1 MGDSLPSWLL
11 TVSTVLEEVAMA
23 DLFRTIAL
31 DVMDVSRTELDVVDS
46 KLEGEEDRKK
56 KLLLVMM
63 PLQMMLMVHQ
73 LKNMVLLLMNMVLLL
88 LMRHLVTM
96 RTMTTEVV
104 PLMILTV
111 PQLKNT
117 ALLLMMLTVPLLK
130 DPPTMKTTL
139 PMFL

>member
-73 LKNMVLLLMNMVLLL
+73 LKNMVLLL

-111 PQLKNT
+111 PQLRNMVLLPMMLMVLPLKNT
-117 ALLLMMLTVPLLK
+117 ALLLMMLTPLLK
-130 DPPTMKTTL
+130 DPPTM
-139 PMFL
+139 

>member
-1 MGDSLPSWLL
+1 MG
-11 TVSTVLEEVAMA
+11 EEGAMA

-73 LKNMVLLLMNMVLLL
+73 LKNMVLLL

-111 PQLKNT
+111 PQLRNMVLPLKNT

>member
-104 PLMILTV
+104 
-111 PQLKNT
+111 
-117 ALLLMMLTVPLLK
+117 LLMMLTVPLLK